1 MDYPM
6 HDRCA
11 LDHEM
16 STTNRGSINPAERGN
31 MIFPVEVEH
40 QPVNSF
46 GFDDDCDGM
55 AGTDTDNRTGA

>member
-1 MDYPM
+1 MD
-6 HDRCA
+6 HA
-11 LDHEM
+11 VNGASIDHHM
-16 STTNRGSINPAERGN
+16 STTGRGSINPAERGN
-31 MIFPVEVEH
+31 IIFPAEVEP